1 MVMSG
6 GDVRRALALLYSASY
21 RADRGIPG
29 QLPEVAD
36 GNTPHREQGCAA
48 QAWSVTEFY
57 RVAKLLTGA
66 E

>member
-1 MVMSG
+1 
-6 GDVRRALALLYSASY
+6 VRRALALLYSASY

-57 RVAKLLTGA
+57 RVAKLLTGV